1 MMTDQPKPVAAV
13 TLEGLDLASL
23 LCSRVCHDVISPV
36 GAIVNGIEL
45 YDSGDASM
53 KEFSI
58 DLVRKSSRQA
68 SARLQFA
75 RLAFGAAGS
84 AGAMIDTG
92 DAGLVANAF
101 FADEKINLVW
111 EVPRALLPKNQVKLI
126 LNLVMVATHAI
137 PRGGSL
143 TVAGTIAGEQ
153 GDFVLTATG
162 INARMPHNAEDLA
175 WSMPMPSSPTMPAR
189 SHRLRAWPC
198 SSPSRATPSPSRPAR
213 PTPPDGKLNR
223 KIGAGLNRSFT
234 LPDDSPCHE

>member
-1 MMTDQPKPVAAV
+1 V

-162 INARMPHNAEDLA
+162 INARMPHNAEDLIA
-175 WSMPMPSSPTMPAR
+175 GRAPNGVVDAHAIQPYYAGQIAQAAGMAVQFAIEGDTVTITAGKADPA
-189 SHRLRAWPC
+189 
-198 SSPSRATPSPSRPAR
+198 
-213 PTPPDGKLNR
+213 
-223 KIGAGLNRSFT
+223 
-234 LPDDSPCHE
+234 

>member
-162 INARMPHNAEDLA
+162 INARMPHNAEDLIA
-175 WSMPMPSSPTMPAR
+175 GRAPNGVVDAHAIQPYYAGQIAQAAGMAVQFAIEGDTVTIKAGKADPA
-189 SHRLRAWPC
+189 
-198 SSPSRATPSPSRPAR
+198 
-213 PTPPDGKLNR
+213 
-223 KIGAGLNRSFT
+223 
-234 LPDDSPCHE
+234 

>member
-162 INARMPHNAEDLA
+162 INARMPHNAEDLIA
-175 WSMPMPSSPTMPAR
+175 GRAPNGVVDAHAIQPYYAGQIAQAAGMAVQFAIEGDTVTITAGKADPA
-189 SHRLRAWPC
+189 
-198 SSPSRATPSPSRPAR
+198 
-213 PTPPDGKLNR
+213 
-223 KIGAGLNRSFT
+223 
-234 LPDDSPCHE
+234 

>member
-126 LNLVMVATHAI
+126 LNLVMVATHAL

-162 INARMPHNAEDLA
+162 INARMPHNAEDLIA
-175 WSMPMPSSPTMPAR
+175 GRAPNGVVDAHAIQPYYAGQIAQAAGMAVQFAIEGDTVTITAGKADPA
-189 SHRLRAWPC
+189 
-198 SSPSRATPSPSRPAR
+198 
-213 PTPPDGKLNR
+213 
-223 KIGAGLNRSFT
+223 
-234 LPDDSPCHE
+234 

>member
-162 INARMPHNAEDLA
+162 INARMPHNAEDLIA
-175 WSMPMPSSPTMPAR
+175 GRAPNGVVDAHAIQPYYAGQIAQAAGMAVQFAIEGDTVTIKACKADPA
-189 SHRLRAWPC
+189 
-198 SSPSRATPSPSRPAR
+198 
-213 PTPPDGKLNR
+213 
-223 KIGAGLNRSFT
+223 
-234 LPDDSPCHE
+234 

>member
-1 MMTDQPKPVAAV
+1 MNDSATEFSPV
-13 TLEGLDLASL
+13 TIEGLDLAAL

-92 DAGLVANAF
+92 DAANVAKAF
-101 FADEKINLVW
+101 FSDEKVTLTW
-111 EVPRALLPKNQVKLI
+111 EMTRALLPKNQVKLL
-126 LNLVMVATHAI
+126 LNLLMLAAGAV
-137 PRGGSL
+137 PRGG
-143 TVAGTIAGEQ
+143 VIAVTGVITGEQ
-153 GDFVLTATG
+153 GDFTITATG
-162 INARMPHNAEDLA
+162 QNARIPNHAEDLIA
-175 WSMPMPSSPTMPAR
+175 GRGPNGVIDAHAVQPFYTGQIAR
-189 SHRLRAWPC
+189 AAGMSVAFAIEGDKVTI
-198 SSPSRATPSPSRPAR
+198 RATPKSA
-213 PTPPDGKLNR
+213 
-223 KIGAGLNRSFT
+223 
-234 LPDDSPCHE
+234 

>member
-162 INARMPHNAEDLA
+162 INARMPHNAEDLIA
-175 WSMPMPSSPTMPAR
+175 GRAPNGVVDAHAIQPYYAGQIAQAAGMAVQFAIEGDSVTIKAGKADPA
-189 SHRLRAWPC
+189 
-198 SSPSRATPSPSRPAR
+198 
-213 PTPPDGKLNR
+213 
-223 KIGAGLNRSFT
+223 
-234 LPDDSPCHE
+234 

>member
-13 TLEGLDLASL
+13 TLEGLDLASM

-162 INARMPHNAEDLA
+162 INARMPHNAEDLIA
-175 WSMPMPSSPTMPAR
+175 GRAPNGVVDAHAIQPYYAGQIAQAAGMAVQFAIEGDTVTIKAGKADPA
-189 SHRLRAWPC
+189 
-198 SSPSRATPSPSRPAR
+198 
-213 PTPPDGKLNR
+213 
-223 KIGAGLNRSFT
+223 
-234 LPDDSPCHE
+234 

>member
-1 MMTDQPKPVAAV
+1 MMTDQPKQVAAV

-162 INARMPHNAEDLA
+162 INARMPHNAEDLIA
-175 WSMPMPSSPTMPAR
+175 GRAPNGVVDAHAIQPYYAGQIAQAAGMAVQFAIEGDTVTIKAGKADPA
-189 SHRLRAWPC
+189 
-198 SSPSRATPSPSRPAR
+198 
-213 PTPPDGKLNR
+213 
-223 KIGAGLNRSFT
+223 
-234 LPDDSPCHE
+234 

>member
-1 MMTDQPKPVAAV
+1 MLTDAQASVAAV
-13 TLEGLDLASL
+13 SLEGLDLASL

-45 YDSGDASM
+45 YDTGDASM

-92 DAGLVANAF
+92 DAGTVAKAF
-101 FADEKINLVW
+101 FADEKINLIW
-111 EVPRALLPKNQVKLI
+111 ETPRALLPKNQVKLL
-126 LNLVMVATHAI
+126 LNLVMIATHAI

-143 TVAGTIAGEQ
+143 AVSAEIVGEQ
-153 GDFVLTATG
+153 GDFTITATG
-162 INARMPHNAEDLA
+162 INARIPPHAADLLA
-175 WSMPMPSSPTMPAR
+175 G
-189 SHRLRAWPC
+189 RAANGVVDAHAIQPYY
-198 SSPSRATPSPSRPAR
+198 
-213 PTPPDGKLNR
+213 
-223 KIGAGLNRSFT
+223 AGLIARAAGMAVTIVADGDVVTVRASKA
-234 LPDDSPCHE
+234 DVAAA

>member
-23 LCSRVCHDVISPV
+23 LCSRVCHDVIRPV

-92 DAGLVANAF
+92 DAGQVANAF

-162 INARMPHNAEDLA
+162 INARMPHNAEDLIA
-175 WSMPMPSSPTMPAR
+175 GRAPNGVVDAHAIQPYYAGQIAQAAGMAVQFAIEGDTVTIKAGKADPA
-189 SHRLRAWPC
+189 
-198 SSPSRATPSPSRPAR
+198 
-213 PTPPDGKLNR
+213 
-223 KIGAGLNRSFT
+223 
-234 LPDDSPCHE
+234 

>member
-84 AGAMIDTG
+84 AGAMIDTD
-92 DAGLVANAF
+92 DAGQVANAF

-162 INARMPHNAEDLA
+162 INARMPHNAEDLIA
-175 WSMPMPSSPTMPAR
+175 GRAPNGVVDAHAIQPYYAGQIAQAAGMAVQFAIEGDTVTIKAGKADPA
-189 SHRLRAWPC
+189 
-198 SSPSRATPSPSRPAR
+198 
-213 PTPPDGKLNR
+213 
-223 KIGAGLNRSFT
+223 
-234 LPDDSPCHE
+234 

>member
-162 INARMPHNAEDLA
+162 INARMPHNAEDLIA
-175 WSMPMPSSPTMPAR
+175 GRAPNGVVDAHAIQPYYAGQIAQAAGMAVQFAIEGDTVTITAGKAGPA
-189 SHRLRAWPC
+189 
-198 SSPSRATPSPSRPAR
+198 
-213 PTPPDGKLNR
+213 
-223 KIGAGLNRSFT
+223 
-234 LPDDSPCHE
+234 

>member
-101 FADEKINLVW
+101 FADEKIHLVW

-162 INARMPHNAEDLA
+162 INARMPHNAEDLIA
-175 WSMPMPSSPTMPAR
+175 GRAPNGVVDAHAIQPYYAGQIAQAAGMAVQFAIEGDTVTITAGKADPA
-189 SHRLRAWPC
+189 
-198 SSPSRATPSPSRPAR
+198 
-213 PTPPDGKLNR
+213 
-223 KIGAGLNRSFT
+223 
-234 LPDDSPCHE
+234 

>member
-92 DAGLVANAF
+92 DAGQVANAF

-143 TVAGTIAGEQ
+143 TVTGTIAGEQ

-162 INARMPHNAEDLA
+162 INARMPHNAEDLIA
-175 WSMPMPSSPTMPAR
+175 GRAPNGVVDAHAIQPYYAGQIARAAGMDVQFAIEGDTVTIKAGKADPA
-189 SHRLRAWPC
+189 
-198 SSPSRATPSPSRPAR
+198 
-213 PTPPDGKLNR
+213 
-223 KIGAGLNRSFT
+223 
-234 LPDDSPCHE
+234 

>member
-1 MMTDQPKPVAAV
+1 MMTAQPKPVAAV

-92 DAGLVANAF
+92 DAGQVANAF

-143 TVAGTIAGEQ
+143 TVTGTIAGEQ

-162 INARMPHNAEDLA
+162 INARMPHNAEDLIA
-175 WSMPMPSSPTMPAR
+175 GRAPNGVVDAHAIQPYYAGQIARAADMNVQFAIEGDTVTIKAGKADPA
-189 SHRLRAWPC
+189 
-198 SSPSRATPSPSRPAR
+198 
-213 PTPPDGKLNR
+213 
-223 KIGAGLNRSFT
+223 
-234 LPDDSPCHE
+234 

>member
-92 DAGLVANAF
+92 DAGQVANAF

-153 GDFVLTATG
+153 GDFVLTVTG
-162 INARMPHNAEDLA
+162 INARMPHNAEDLIA
-175 WSMPMPSSPTMPAR
+175 GRAPNGVVDAHAIQPYYAGQIAQAAGMAVQFAIEGDTVTIKAGKADPA
-189 SHRLRAWPC
+189 
-198 SSPSRATPSPSRPAR
+198 
-213 PTPPDGKLNR
+213 
-223 KIGAGLNRSFT
+223 
-234 LPDDSPCHE
+234 

>member
-92 DAGLVANAF
+92 DAGQVANAF

-162 INARMPHNAEDLA
+162 INARMPHNAEDLIA
-175 WSMPMPSSPTMPAR
+175 GRAPNGVVDAHAIQPYYAGQIAQAAGMAVQFAIEGDTVTIKAGKADPA
-189 SHRLRAWPC
+189 
-198 SSPSRATPSPSRPAR
+198 
-213 PTPPDGKLNR
+213 
-223 KIGAGLNRSFT
+223 
-234 LPDDSPCHE
+234 

>member
-1 MMTDQPKPVAAV
+1 MTDGPTPAVAV

-58 DLVRKSSRQA
+58 DLVRKSARQA

-92 DAGLVANAF
+92 DAGNVAQSF
-101 FADEKINLVW
+101 FADEKINIVW
-111 EVPRALLPKNQVKLI
+111 DVPRSLLPKNQVKLI
-126 LNLVMVATHAI
+126 LNLIMVATHAI
-137 PRGGSL
+137 PRGGNL
-143 TVAGTIAGEQ
+143 TVAGTVVGEQ
-153 GDFVLTATG
+153 GDFKLTAVG
-162 INARMPHNAEDLA
+162 INARMPHNAEDLLA
-175 WSMPMPSSPTMPAR
+175 GRAVNGVVDAHAIQPYYAGQIAR
-189 SHRLRAWPC
+189 AAGMDVALAIEGDVV
-198 SSPSRATPSPSRPAR
+198 TITAR
-213 PTPPDGKLNR
+213 KQE
-223 KIGAGLNRSFT
+223 A
-234 LPDDSPCHE
+234 

>member
-162 INARMPHNAEDLA
+162 INARMPHNAEDLIA
-175 WSMPMPSSPTMPAR
+175 GRAPNGVVDAHAIQPFYAGQIAQAAGMAVQFAIEGDTVTIKAGKADPA
-189 SHRLRAWPC
+189 
-198 SSPSRATPSPSRPAR
+198 
-213 PTPPDGKLNR
+213 
-223 KIGAGLNRSFT
+223 
-234 LPDDSPCHE
+234 